1 MDTTVELSEWE
12 REFER
17 RYRAECLERYSDP
30 QALGSFPFAL
40 RIAPRD
46 SGEPEGTAA
55 HGFPA
60 ARRVLLRGW
69 DGDDMGEVLRQEAV
83 RSAEDPEGPVP
94 FLLPEHALA
103 DISGL
108 SAPDS
113 LLAACGSPLAMEEP
127 PGWVERILLTGRAL
141 LLIDGVEGFAPP
153 VLEEARTVLAG
164 LLERYPAVSV
174 TVTARLD
181 AVPGS
186 WLAAEGFT
194 EYRLCPLAPDEISA
208 FIDSWDFASGSE
220 DTARDT
226 LLRLLADSPLLADL
240 ATHAPV
246 LRMFCSLP
254 WADGRRTQPW
264 RTLLPRLGVSLL
276 AGLRYGGT
284 PGALSNILAAL
295 QGLAL
300 WLQRNGLPG
309 TTQEQAVRQIERSL
323 PAEPEEVPG
332 TDATAAELLSLL
344 LDDGVLL
351 TEPAPGRVVFTHPV
365 HQVYAAARE
374 AVETDAL
381 GEVVRHAHD
390 PHWRDV
396 ALCAARHVLLDEDR
410 ASFVAALRDRAD
422 RDPVHAERLALLA
435 DEALRE
441 LPAPLPAP
449 RRRVPERPAA
459 SAPPPLLTGS
469 VVEVRHRPSAATGPE
484 SERPVTVTLS
494 GEVRPAELT
503 ALAASARRAECYGLV
518 DLTLLRLLP
527 RLHTVVIAG
536 HPRLTRLDDLV
547 PLPLLRSLVLVDC
560 PRLRDLTALT
570 GTGVMFLELAP
581 LPEESVIAP
590 LAAAPRLR
598 VLYLPTPGERSTDG
612 LARRLRGVS
621 LLPGLSLDA

>member
-1 MDTTVELSEWE
+1 MGRRRRLPLHRRHRPRHRPALRLPAPGVPAHGGAVGTPPGRVGGRRGRHRGADRRGGDGPGDRVRTRDLHPERGMDDPLDRELMDTTVELSEWE

-365 HQVYAAARE
+365 HQVYAAPRE

-381 GEVVRHAHD
+381 GEVSGT
-390 PHWRDV
+390 PTTPTGGTWR
-396 ALCAARHVLLDEDR
+396 
-410 ASFVAALRDRAD
+410 
-422 RDPVHAERLALLA
+422 
-435 DEALRE
+435 
-441 LPAPLPAP
+441 
-449 RRRVPERPAA
+449 
-459 SAPPPLLTGS
+459 SAPPGMS
-469 VVEVRHRPSAATGPE
+469 
-484 SERPVTVTLS
+484 
-494 GEVRPAELT
+494 
-503 ALAASARRAECYGLV
+503 C
-518 DLTLLRLLP
+518 
-527 RLHTVVIAG
+527 
-536 HPRLTRLDDLV
+536 
-547 PLPLLRSLVLVDC
+547 
-560 PRLRDLTALT
+560 
-570 GTGVMFLELAP
+570 
-581 LPEESVIAP
+581 
-590 LAAAPRLR
+590 
-598 VLYLPTPGERSTDG
+598 
-612 LARRLRGVS
+612 
-621 LLPGLSLDA
+621 